1 MARELPDLFRE
12 IKTAGWLV
20 NNLFQIDDDTW
31 RCNLRRV
38 LYAREPGVAAKWFHE
53 FCDGPT
59 AETAVEK
66 AVKVMRKNKTP
77 YEIAEEH
84 GL

>member
-1 MARELPDLFRE
+1 MARELSELLSE
-12 IKTAGWLV
+12 IKAYGWLV
-20 NNLFQIDDDTW
+20 NNLFQIDEETW

-38 LYAREPGVAAKWFHE
+38 LYAREPGVASKWFHE

-59 AETAVEK
+59 PEAAVGK

-77 YEIAEEH
+77 YEIAEEN